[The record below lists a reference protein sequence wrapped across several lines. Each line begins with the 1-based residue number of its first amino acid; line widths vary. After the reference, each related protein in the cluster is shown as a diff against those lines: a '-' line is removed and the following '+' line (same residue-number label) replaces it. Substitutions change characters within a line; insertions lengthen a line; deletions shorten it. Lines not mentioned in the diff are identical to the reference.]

1 MKGDRIITS
10 LLSLQEI
17 PNAEPALLEKLNVP
31 DGYKSLGIVTTDC
44 DDVSYAAIDEATKK
58 AEVTVVYA
66 KSFYAGSGNASTK
79 LAGEFIGILAGE
91 DPAEVRAGL
100 NAFTDYIQNVAFFY
114 RANDDGSIPYF
125 AHCISQI
132 GTYLSEQAGVPVGT
146 SMAYLI
152 APPNEAIVGLDA
164 ALKAADVDLNVFYG
178 PPTETNFAGGLLTG
192 EQWACEE
199 ACRAG
204 RLLRRDPHGI
214 RQRPALHPGSTGP
227 HEKRGGGTETVRRV
241 RPDSGRPHL

>member
-1 MKGDRIITS
+1 MIGDRLPTK

-31 DGYKSLGIVTTDC
+31 EGYKSLGIVTTDC

-58 AEVTVVYA
+58 ADVTVVYA
-66 KSFYAGSGNASTK
+66 KSFYAGSSNASTA

-91 DPAEVRAGL
+91 DPSEVRAGL
-100 NAFTDYIQNVAFFY
+100 DAFTQYISNVAFFY
-114 RANDDGSIPYF
+114 SANADGSIPYF
-125 AHCISQI
+125 AHCISQT
-132 GTYLSEQAGVPVGT
+132 GTYLSEMAGVPVGT

-152 APPNEAIVGLDA
+152 APPNEAIVGMDA
-164 ALKAADVDLNVFYG
+164 ALKSADVDLNVFYG

-199 ACRAG
+199 ACRAFAG
-204 RLLRRDPHGI
+204 
-214 RQRPALHPGSTGP
+214 A
-227 HEKRGGGTETVRRV
+227 VCRV
-241 RPDSGRPHL
+241 AAEPIQQDDY

>member
-1 MKGDRIITS
+1 MKGDRIVTS

-17 PNAEPALLEKLNVP
+17 PNAESQLLEQLGVP
-31 DGYKSLGIVTTDC
+31 EGHKSLGIVTTDC

-58 AEVTVVYA
+58 AEVKVVYA

-114 RANDDGSIPYF
+114 SANDDGSIPYF
-125 AHCISQI
+125 AHCISQT

-164 ALKAADVDLNVFYG
+164 TLKAADVDLNVFYG

-199 ACRAG
+199 ACRAFG
-204 RLLRRDPHGI
+204 AAVCRVADEPV
-214 RQRPALHPGSTGP
+214 RQ
-227 HEKRGGGTETVRRV
+227 E
-241 RPDSGRPHL
+241 DY

>member
-1 MKGDRIITS
+1 M
-10 LLSLQEI
+10 
-17 PNAEPALLEKLNVP
+17 
-31 DGYKSLGIVTTDC
+31 TTDC

-58 AEVTVVYA
+58 AEVKVVYA

-79 LAGEFIGILAGE
+79 LAGEFIGILSGE

-100 NAFTDYIQNVAFFY
+100 NAFVDYIQNVAFFY
-114 RANDDGSIPYF
+114 SANDDGSIPYF
-125 AHCISQI
+125 AHCISQT
-132 GTYLSEQAGVPVGT
+132 GTYLSEMADVPVGT

-199 ACRAG
+199 ACRAFG
-204 RLLRRDPHGI
+204 AAVCRVADDPV
-214 RQRPALHPGSTGP
+214 QQ
-227 HEKRGGGTETVRRV
+227 E
-241 RPDSGRPHL
+241 DY

>member
-79 LAGEFIGILAGE
+79 SSRCRGS
-91 DPAEVRAGL
+91 PQRSSSR
-100 NAFTDYIQNVAFFY
+100 FFPSF
-114 RANDDGSIPYF
+114 AN
-125 AHCISQI
+125 
-132 GTYLSEQAGVPVGT
+132 
-146 SMAYLI
+146 
-152 APPNEAIVGLDA
+152 
-164 ALKAADVDLNVFYG
+164 
-178 PPTETNFAGGLLTG
+178 
-192 EQWACEE
+192 
-199 ACRAG
+199 
-204 RLLRRDPHGI
+204 
-214 RQRPALHPGSTGP
+214 
-227 HEKRGGGTETVRRV
+227 
-241 RPDSGRPHL
+241 

>member
-1 MKGDRIITS
+1 MIGDRIPTK
-10 LLSLQEI
+10 LLSLREI
-17 PNAEPALLEKLNVP
+17 PNAEEALLEKLHVP
-31 DGYKSLGIVTTDC
+31 NGYKSLGIVTTDC
-44 DDVSYAAIDEATKK
+44 DDVSYAAMDEATKK

-66 KSFYAGSGNASTK
+66 KSFYAGSANASTA

-100 NAFTDYIQNVAFFY
+100 NAFLSFIENDAFFY
-114 RANDDGSIPYF
+114 SANADGSVPYF
-125 AHCISQI
+125 AQCISQT
-132 GTYLSEQAGVPVGT
+132 GTYLSEVAGVPVGT

-164 ALKAADVDLNVFYG
+164 ALKSAVVDLSVFYG

-199 ACRAG
+199 ACRAF
-204 RLLRRDPHGI
+204 
-214 RQRPALHPGSTGP
+214 AAA
-227 HEKRGGGTETVRRV
+227 VCRV
-241 RPDSGRPHL
+241 AAEPVQQDDD

>member
-1 MKGDRIITS
+1 MRGDRIPTQ

-17 PNAEPALLEKLNVP
+17 PNAEQELLDKLNVP
-31 DGYKSLGIVTTDC
+31 EGYKSLGIVTTDC
-44 DDVSYAAIDEATKK
+44 DDASYAAIDEATKK

-66 KSFYAGSGNASTK
+66 KSFYAGSGNASTA

-100 NAFTDYIQNVAFFY
+100 NAFVDYIENVAFFY
-114 RANDDGSIPYF
+114 SANDDGSIPYF
-125 AHCISQI
+125 AHCISQT
-132 GTYLSEQAGVPVGT
+132 GSYLSEQAGVPLGT

-164 ALKAADVDLNVFYG
+164 ALKAADVDINCFYG

-192 EQWACEE
+192 EQWACEA
-199 ACRAG
+199 ACNAFA
-204 RLLRRDPHGI
+204 D
-214 RQRPALHPGSTGP
+214 A
-227 HEKRGGGTETVRRV
+227 VCRV
-241 RPDSGRPHL
+241 AAEPILQEDY

>member
-1 MKGDRIITS
+1 MKGDRILTQ

-17 PNAEPALLEKLNVP
+17 PNASDELLERLHVP
-31 DGYKSLGIVTTDC
+31 EGCKSLGIVTTDC

-100 NAFTDYIQNVAFFY
+100 NAFVDYIQNVAFFY
-114 RANDDGSIPYF
+114 SANDDGSIPYF
-125 AHCISQI
+125 AHCISQT
-132 GTYLSEQAGVPVGT
+132 GTYLSDMAKVPKGT

-164 ALKAADVDLNVFYG
+164 ALKAADVTISEFYG

-192 EQWACEE
+192 EQYACEE
-199 ACRAG
+199 ACRAF
-204 RLLRRDPHGI
+204 
-214 RQRPALHPGSTGP
+214 AAA
-227 HEKRGGGTETVRRV
+227 VCRV
-241 RPDSGRPHL
+241 ADEPVQPEDY

>member
-164 ALKAADVDLNVFYG
+164 ALKAADVDINVF
-178 PPTETNFAGGLLTG
+178 
-192 EQWACEE
+192 
-199 ACRAG
+199 AG

-241 RPDSGRPHL
+241 RPDSGRPCL